1 MSLFGAGNDDD
12 SVGSGVN
19 DYAAQT
25 YEFFDRVW
33 HWMDPFTVI
42 NAKNRR
48 AVEACIL
55 IEAGQTVDE
64 SATADEAVR
73 DEKMRVAYTRLLREI
88 GHERFDSEQVQ
99 NDMLL
104 QLKGKQTTT
113 FTGKSLWRQQKDAR
127 KCVRSLA
134 GEMPGAANFHSI
146 PSGNSLR
153 DAMKTLICKKFAR
166 RKGAKKAYDNVMDA
180 WDDVPLGWWLE
191 HNSVVYLL
199 ALMVHRQ
206 SPTIINAAANAKGG
220 VTRNEQRDA
229 SAALVT
235 QERRVES
242 VKRHQRL
249 QSSKQSS
256 SAELAKQSSADLALE
271 KTYKSARVEG
281 MKGVA
286 MKHILTAAE
295 MKLKMMNDNRA
306 FYVAAAADTASGEAE
321 LNNKIKRVIDNLPET
336 FEDLTGEKED
346 DNVDE

>member
-1 MSLFGAGNDDD
+1 
-12 SVGSGVN
+12 
-19 DYAAQT
+19 
-25 YEFFDRVW
+25 
-33 HWMDPFTVI
+33 
-42 NAKNRR
+42 
-48 AVEACIL
+48 
-55 IEAGQTVDE
+55 
-64 SATADEAVR
+64 
-73 DEKMRVAYTRLLREI
+73 MRVAYTRLLREI

-99 NDMLL
+99 NDMML

-146 PSGNSLR
+146 PSGLSLR
-153 DAMKTLICKKFAR
+153 DAMKTLICKKFAK
-166 RKGAKKAYDNVMDA
+166 RKGATKAYDNVMDA
-180 WDDVPLGWWLE
+180 WDDVPPGWWLE

-206 SPTIINAAANAKGG
+206 SPAIINAAANAEGG
-220 VTRNEQRDA
+220 SITRNEQRAA

-242 VKRHQRL
+242 VKRHQRPS
-249 QSSKQSS
+249 QQSS

-306 FYVAAAADTASGEAE
+306 FYVAAAADTTSGEAE
-321 LNNKIKRVIDNLPET
+321 LNKKIKRVIDNLPET
-336 FEDLTGEKED
+336 FEDLTGEKD
-346 DNVDE
+346 DNADE